1 MATQLAPRADNP
13 IAMFQAQLES
23 RAKEIQSALPQH
35 ITPDKF
41 QRTVMTA
48 VAQNPDLLKAD
59 RQSLI
64 LACYKAAQD
73 ALLPDGR
80 EAALVTFNTRQK
92 VDGQWQSVKQVQY
105 MPMVYGLRK
114 KILQSGDVVSLE
126 VSVVYRAEVEKG
138 TFLYEVGLEPPL
150 RHRPSLDLTEEETSD
165 EQIVA
170 AYSIATMKDGT
181 KSYEI
186 MRRFEI
192 NKVRAV
198 SQTGAT
204 SRTDRQ
210 GNPIQP
216 KGPWVDWFAEMAKKT
231 VMRRH
236 AKTLPMSGDILLDI
250 EGRELEAG
258 MSTARALGSTAP
270 DAPQIEDR
278 TDETPH
284 DPETGEITQDEQD
297 TEEESGTAREAPGA
311 EESTSAESDT
321 VGTSTEGPAA
331 DSPPVQ
337 AQPEPEPQVATDEPH
352 HPGTAIADKIIAEIN
367 EAGAILDIST
377 IMNRSALDMQAMLD
391 EDAVRVE
398 VAADKRRQAIRAER
412 AKAPK
417 EVA

>member
-1 MATQLAPRADNP
+1 MATQAVATRSDNP

-23 RAKEIQSALPQH
+23 RAREIQSALPAH
-35 ITPDKF
+35 ISPDKF

-92 VDGQWQSVKQVQY
+92 VDGEWKTVKQVQY

-150 RHRPSLDLTEEETSD
+150 RHRPSLDLSEEQTTDD
-165 EQIVA
+165 EIVA

-198 SQTGAT
+198 SQTGA
-204 SRTDRQ
+204 SGKTDRQ

-216 KGPWVDWFAEMAKKT
+216 KGPWVEWFAEMAKKT

-236 AKTLPMSGDILLDI
+236 AKTLPMSGDLVIDV
-250 EGRELEAG
+250 EGRDLEAG
-258 MSTARALGSTAP
+258 VSAARALGSVAP
-270 DAPQIEDR
+270 DAPAALEDKSE
-278 TDETPH
+278 ETPH
-284 DPETGEITQDEQD
+284 DHETGEIIEGNGGGSALPEAEPEGEQ
-297 TEEESGTAREAPGA
+297 TEREA
-311 EESTSAESDT
+311 
-321 VGTSTEGPAA
+321 GPETTP
-331 DSPPVQ
+331 D
-337 AQPEPEPQVATDEPH
+337 PQVNDQDREPTPAEAVGLDP
-352 HPGTAIADKIIAEIN
+352 HPAEAKAAEIIAAI
-367 EAGAILDIST
+367 EAAAAVMDVTSIVARNNLDI
-377 IMNRSALDMQAMLD
+377 AAMPD
-391 EDAVRVE
+391 ELAVKIE
-398 VAADKRRQAIRAER
+398 IAADKRKRAIEAER
-412 AKAPK
+412 AKAGAASK
-417 EVA
+417 GELAV

>member
-1 MATQLAPRADNP
+1 MATQAVATRSDNP

-23 RAKEIQSALPQH
+23 RAREIQSALPAH
-35 ITPDKF
+35 ISPDKF

-92 VDGQWQSVKQVQY
+92 VDGEWKTVKQVQY

-150 RHRPSLDLTEEETSD
+150 RHRPSLDLSEEQTTDD
-165 EQIVA
+165 EIVA

-198 SQTGAT
+198 SQTGA
-204 SRTDRQ
+204 SGKTDRQ

-216 KGPWVDWFAEMAKKT
+216 KGPWVEWFAEMAKKT

-236 AKTLPMSGDILLDI
+236 AKTLPMSGDLVIDV
-250 EGRELEAG
+250 EGRDLEAG
-258 MSTARALGSTAP
+258 VSAARALGSVAP
-270 DAPQIEDR
+270 
-278 TDETPH
+278 
-284 DPETGEITQDEQD
+284 
-297 TEEESGTAREAPGA
+297 
-311 EESTSAESDT
+311 
-321 VGTSTEGPAA
+321 
-331 DSPPVQ
+331 
-337 AQPEPEPQVATDEPH
+337 
-352 HPGTAIADKIIAEIN
+352 
-367 EAGAILDIST
+367 
-377 IMNRSALDMQAMLD
+377 
-391 EDAVRVE
+391 
-398 VAADKRRQAIRAER
+398 
-412 AKAPK
+412 
-417 EVA
+417 

>member
-1 MATQLAPRADNP
+1 MATQAVATRSDNP

-23 RAKEIQSALPQH
+23 RAREIQSALPAH
-35 ITPDKF
+35 ISPDKF

-92 VDGQWQSVKQVQY
+92 VDGEWKTVKQVQY

-150 RHRPSLDLTEEETSD
+150 RHRPSLDLSEEQTTDD
-165 EQIVA
+165 EIVA

-198 SQTGAT
+198 SQTGA
-204 SRTDRQ
+204 SGKTDRQ

-216 KGPWVDWFAEMAKKT
+216 KGPWVEWFAEMAKKT

-236 AKTLPMSGDILLDI
+236 AKTLPMSGDLVIDV
-250 EGRELEAG
+250 EGRDLEAG
-258 MSTARALGSTAP
+258 VSAARALGSVAP
-270 DAPQIEDR
+270 DAPAALEDKSE
-278 TDETPH
+278 ETPH
-284 DPETGEITQDEQD
+284 DQETGEIIEGNGSGSALPEAEPEGEQ
-297 TEEESGTAREAPGA
+297 TEREA
-311 EESTSAESDT
+311 
-321 VGTSTEGPAA
+321 GPETT
-331 DSPPVQ
+331 PN
-337 AQPEPEPQVATDEPH
+337 PQVNDQDREPTPAEAVGLDP
-352 HPGTAIADKIIAEIN
+352 HPAEAKAAEIIAAIEA
-367 EAGAILDIST
+367 AGAVMDVTSIVARNNLDI
-377 IMNRSALDMQAMLD
+377 AAMPD
-391 EDAVRVE
+391 ELAVKIE
-398 VAADKRRQAIRAER
+398 IAADKRKRAIEAER
-412 AKAPK
+412 AKAGAAEK
-417 EVA
+417 GELAV